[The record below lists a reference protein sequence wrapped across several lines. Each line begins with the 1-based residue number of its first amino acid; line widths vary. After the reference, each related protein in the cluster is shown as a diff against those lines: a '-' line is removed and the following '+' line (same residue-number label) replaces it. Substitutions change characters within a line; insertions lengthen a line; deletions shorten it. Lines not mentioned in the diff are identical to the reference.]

1 MVRRFFFQ
9 ILPYFIEIFRVSP
22 LLISYV
28 FYHNF
33 GGDDYLTFGVFCFFL
48 LLLLLTVIALIPTG
62 SANPSRV
69 ERMARFQYAFFIVT
83 NSNLMFASK
92 GFTLV
97 EEGQPLEYLFEG
109 ITIPVCARFFEILPY
124 IVRTPLLMVICMSAT
139 LAFKMGMVNKRRE
152 RLLLARLGTKK
163 KNFIIFCC
171 SILK

>member
-1 MVRRFFFQ
+1 
-9 ILPYFIEIFRVSP
+9 
-22 LLISYV
+22 
-28 FYHNF
+28 
-33 GGDDYLTFGVFCFFL
+33 
-48 LLLLLTVIALIPTG
+48 
-62 SANPSRV
+62 
-69 ERMARFQYAFFIVT
+69 MARFEYAFFIVT